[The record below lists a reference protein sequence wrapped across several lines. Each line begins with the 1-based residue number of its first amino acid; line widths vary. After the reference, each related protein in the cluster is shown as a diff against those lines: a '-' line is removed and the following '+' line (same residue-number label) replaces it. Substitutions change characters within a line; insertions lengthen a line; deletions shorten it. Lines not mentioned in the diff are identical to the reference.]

1 VSSVIIILEYR
12 RKSRALVVMIFGSS
26 PRILA
31 NLAVLLLIFF

>member
-12 RKSRALVVMIFGSS
+12 RKRRALVVMLFGSN

-31 NLAVLLLIFF
+31 NLAVLLLINF